1 MKKITQM
8 FPRVGTSTIM
18 NTLDKHHISIEEPE
32 KTTFSDVNL
41 VTGPNGAGKT
51 RLLNALLELYQKVQ
65 DVEILYGYFPALSCS
80 RPQPQAAKP
89 DGEPPWEYTL
99 REYQNIS
106 DVFFKDFFKEIEAQ
120 GEEFLSQLR
129 TYRSQNEKG
138 MNQRTFRQIARF
150 FSEFTGKELVM
161 GRDLIVKNS
170 GGVQTSLAEAIEWLS
185 PGERMLFY
193 MSIFF
198 SLKRSGKGKCVIILD
213 EPESHLHPKALLCF
227 VKALMGTF
235 SGATIWIATHSLFL
249 LPEFQFENIVYLE
262 NGKVLRRRSSL
273 YRKALAG
280 LLGEDSENVSRFFA
294 SLPHWQYYEFIAE
307 CFTNPTVV
315 STVNPEDEQV
325 RIFIEALKKHEIT
338 RVLDCGGGSGR
349 LGLSMMET
357 TAAEWGSVTYDI
369 YDAWPAYKG
378 RKFKVY
384 KKLKDA
390 PGEYDCIVMM
400 NFLHE
405 VSPQEWIGWFRKLHD
420 LMASNGHLLFVEMEA
435 LQIGEYPNDTG
446 YLVLGPDELRVLFD
460 LKAELPKIQIGGNP
474 KSFGALV
481 AREDLLNVS
490 NETVFSTIQ
499 QLERRSYLELDAIR
513 AAENKRRAEEKAQNK
528 PVVIDEKKKALD
540 ARKYAFYSQQYIN
553 IRLSYDEVQIWAKS
567 EQQKKEARAKEDA
580 LRTDEESNSR
590 KDSKLTELLSKMDVL
605 LSKEHSVTPRTS
617 NGIAVAF
624 RNAVKEFQK
633 DRTLSSETY
642 QGYKSYLRT
651 AKLLLYNN
659 KPLIAVLLRIGSLIG
674 DSEAAREF
682 DLLKYANYLP

>member
-41 VTGPNGAGKT
+41 VTGLNGAGKT

-420 LMASNGHLLFVEMEA
+420 LMASNGHLLFVEVEA

-460 LKAELPKIQIGGNP
+460 LKAGLPKIQIGKNP
-474 KSFGALV
+474 KSFGVLV
-481 AREDLLNVS
+481 ARKDLLNVNS
-490 NETVFSTIQ
+490 ETIFRTIQ
-499 QLERRSYLELDAIR
+499 HLEKRSYLELDAIR
-513 AAENKRRAEEKAQNK
+513 TDENRRRAEERAQNK
-528 PVVIDEKKKALD
+528 PAAIDEKKKALD

-553 IRLSYDEVQIWAKS
+553 IRLSYDEVEIWAKT
-567 EQQKKEARAKEDA
+567 EQEKNEALAKENA
-580 LRTDEESNSR
+580 LQTDEENNR
-590 KDSKLTELLSKMDVL
+590 RNNAELIELLIKMDSL
-605 LSKEHSVTPRTS
+605 LSKEYSVPLEMRNRIGS
-617 NGIAVAF
+617 AF
-624 RNAVKEFQK
+624 HDVVRVFRAA
-633 DRTLSSETY
+633 RTLTDKNCQNY
-642 QGYKSYLRT
+642 RNNLT
-651 AKLLLYNN
+651 MAKIHFYYN
-659 KPLIAVLLRIGSLIG
+659 KPLIAVLVRIGFLIG
-674 DSEAAREF
+674 DPEAAREF
-682 DLLKYANYLP
+682 DLLKYAQYLP